1 MESLSTRNL
10 ISATQNGFLPRYAS
24 IPVRLPRIGT
34 HVSRKRFVLYSK
46 KAAFQ
51 DYQGYAK
58 PSRLLVATEPEICT
72 DSSLEKKFKSFKVR
86 GSKSLYKVKL
96 QTSSIY
102 GSGLSNLNAGILLCL
117 IDENGDSILQRIPA
131 SLIKE
136 HSNQLEAEVVSDVLH
151 FQRGSLD
158 EFAFEGPKLQ
168 KIESLWV
175 GIESGQW
182 RIGGINLI
190 TTCRYQS
197 TLEEN
202 GGKEAP
208 YIGYEYKFEVEDT
221 LLGEGSDL
229 SMVEL
234 RPCLITEFSG
244 DNLALLNKYLPEP
257 NSVATDGK
265 SKEESMRDYAD
276 LKFSLLFYDTLLVLS
291 GSSIASFSAG
301 ENAAFGFLTGG
312 IIGFLYLLL
321 LQRSVD
327 GLPAPGSKL
336 VDKKGKFDQLLGRI
350 RGPVSS
356 LVLAFIFAV
365 IAVKYGSE
373 DGAVDLTPK
382 ELMFGML
389 GFLSCKVAV
398 VLAAFKPVPL
408 GLGENK

>member
-1 MESLSTRNL
+1 MAKEFKHSLFCPT
-10 ISATQNGFLPRYAS
+10 I
-24 IPVRLPRIGT
+24 
-34 HVSRKRFVLYSK
+34 
-46 KAAFQ
+46 
-51 DYQGYAK
+51 
-58 PSRLLVATEPEICT
+58 
-72 DSSLEKKFKSFKVR
+72 
-86 GSKSLYKVKL
+86 
-96 QTSSIY
+96 
-102 GSGLSNLNAGILLCL
+102 
-117 IDENGDSILQRIPA
+117 
-131 SLIKE
+131 
-136 HSNQLEAEVVSDVLH
+136 
-151 FQRGSLD
+151 
-158 EFAFEGPKLQ
+158 
-168 KIESLWV
+168 
-175 GIESGQW
+175 SGQW
-182 RIGGINLI
+182 RICGINLI
-190 TTCRYQS
+190 TTCRR
-197 TLEEN
+197 LEEN

-208 YIGYEYKFEVEDT
+208 YIGYEYKFKVEDT

-257 NSVATDGK
+257 KSVATDGI
-265 SKEESMRDYAD
+265 SKEESMREYAD

-291 GSSIASFSAG
+291 GSSITSFSAG

-327 GLPAPGSKL
+327 GLPAPGSNS
-336 VDKKGKFDQLLGRI
+336 VDDKGKLDQLLGRI
-350 RGPVSS
+350 KRPAS

-373 DGAVDLTPK
+373 GGAAGAVDLTPK

-398 VLAAFKPVPL
+398 VLAAFKSVPM

>member
-1 MESLSTRNL
+1 MGSFPGTLPDPFDYPESEPMSGG
-10 ISATQNGFLPRYAS
+10 SALFFTPRKLP
-24 IPVRLPRIGT
+24 
-34 HVSRKRFVLYSK
+34 SK
-46 KAAFQ
+46 KAFEGLPVKVIMALG
-51 DYQGYAK
+51 DYLGYAK

-72 DSSLEKKFKSFKVR
+72 DSSLEKKSERLKCWNTALFD
-86 GSKSLYKVKL
+86 
-96 QTSSIY
+96 
-102 GSGLSNLNAGILLCL
+102 
-117 IDENGDSILQRIPA
+117 DENGDSILQRIPA

-136 HSNQLEAEVVSDVLH
+136 NSNQSEAEVVSDVLH
-151 FQRGSLD
+151 FQRGYVD

-182 RIGGINLI
+182 RICGINLI
-190 TTCRYQS
+190 TTSCCQS

-208 YIGYEYKFEVEDT
+208 YIGFEYKFEVEDT

-244 DNLALLNKYLPEP
+244 DNLALVNKYLAEP
-257 NSVATDGK
+257 NSVATDVI
-265 SKEESMRDYAD
+265 SKEESMREYAD

-291 GSSIASFSAG
+291 GSSIAAFSAG

-327 GLPAPGSKL
+327 GLPAPGSNS

-350 RGPVSS
+350 KGPVSS

-398 VLAAFKPVPL
+398 VLAAFKPVPM
-408 GLGENK
+408 GLGDNK

>member
-1 MESLSTRNL
+1 MWNL
-10 ISATQNGFLPRYAS
+10 ISTTQNELLPRYAS
-24 IPVRLPRIGT
+24 RPVRLPRIGT
-34 HVSRKRFVLYSK
+34 HVRRKRFVLYSK

-58 PSRLLVATEPEICT
+58 PSRLVVATEPEICT

-86 GSKSLYKVKL
+86 GSESLYKVKL

-102 GSGLSNLNAGILLCL
+102 GSGLSDLNAGILLCL

-136 HSNQLEAEVVSDVLH
+136 HSNQSEVEVVSDVLH
-151 FQRGSLD
+151 FQRGSVD

-182 RIGGINLI
+182 RICGINLI
-190 TTCRYQS
+190 TTCRRQS

-208 YIGYEYKFEVEDT
+208 YIGFEYKFKVEDT

-229 SMVEL
+229 SMIEL

-244 DNLALLNKYLPEP
+244 DNLTLVNKYLPEP
-257 NSVATDGK
+257 NSVATDVI
-265 SKEESMRDYAD
+265 SKEESMREYAD

-291 GSSIASFSAG
+291 GSSIAAFSAG

-327 GLPAPGSKL
+327 ELPAPGSNS

-350 RGPVSS
+350 KGPVSS

-382 ELMFGML
+382 ELLFGML

-398 VLAAFKPVPL
+398 VLAAFKPVPM
-408 GLGENK
+408 GLGDNK